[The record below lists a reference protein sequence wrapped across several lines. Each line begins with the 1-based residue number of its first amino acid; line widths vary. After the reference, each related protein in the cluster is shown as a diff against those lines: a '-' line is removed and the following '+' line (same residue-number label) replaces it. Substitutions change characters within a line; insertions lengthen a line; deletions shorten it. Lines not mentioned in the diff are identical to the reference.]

1 MNLIQHIIKL
11 GLDVSS
17 QQFNGY
23 FLPGPV
29 LRHWFYGYLN
39 TQFQQVVTKNRQFQ
53 YKVFGEKTGGA
64 TNPMRGGDEWK
75 SCPGERLNGVKSK
88 G

>member
-1 MNLIQHIIKL
+1 MAI
-11 GLDVSS
+11 
-17 QQFNGY
+17 
-23 FLPGPV
+23 FLPGTV

-39 TQFQQVVTKNRQFQ
+39 TQFQ
-53 YKVFGEKTGGA
+53 YKVFREKTGGA
-64 TNPMRGGDEWK
+64 TNPMRGGDERK